1 MKDYNNILK
10 KFVYTFAMILI
21 YRIGSFISIPGVDYS
36 LVLDNNN
43 DQGLLGFLNI
53 FSGGSLNRIS
63 IFSLTIIPYIT
74 ASIIM
79 QMLSFTYPSI
89 KELNKQGEI
98 GKRKINQL
106 TKYLAVF
113 IATFQAYGI
122 SKGLFGKFVVLEN
135 KNLFQLFSVI
145 SLVTGTLSLIWIA
158 DRITLKG
165 VGNGT
170 SIIIC
175 TSILSSMPMSVINLF
190 DISSKGGISILS
202 LMIFIIVI
210 VFIITLILF
219 VEQSQ
224 RKIPIQYANRTQIT
238 IQQGQNKT
246 YFPFRINT
254 AGVMPP
260 IFTSTILFAPTSIIN
275 LFSVKNSFLS
285 FFATFLT
292 PGKISFIFLFAF
304 FIVFFS
310 FFYTSNILNLKEIS
324 DNLKK
329 SGSYIF
335 GIRPGKDTLE
345 YLNQISNKMTVLG
358 SSYLCLICLLPEI
371 IMSSI
376 GISLTLSGTS
386 ILIVIN
392 VIMDT
397 IKRIQTS
404 MIDNNYEA
412 LVSKK
417 IKIRQRI
424 R

>member
-1 MKDYNNILK
+1 MKDYNNIIK
-10 KFVYTFAMILI
+10 KFLYTFGMILI

-36 LVLDNNN
+36 LILDNNN
-43 DQGLLGFLNI
+43 DQGILGFLNI

-106 TKYLAVF
+106 IKYLAVF

-135 KNLFQLFSVI
+135 KSLFQLFSVM

-165 VGNGT
+165 IGNGT

-175 TSILSSMPMSVINLF
+175 TSILSSMPKSVINLF
-190 DISSKGGISILS
+190 DISSKGGISPIALIIFVLVIIL
-202 LMIFIIVI
+202 IIS
-210 VFIITLILF
+210 LILF

-224 RKIPIQYANRTQIT
+224 RKIPIQYPNRNQII
-238 IQQGQNKT
+238 IQQNKT
-246 YFPFRINT
+246 YFPFKINT

-285 FFATFLT
+285 FLIGFLT

-304 FIVFFS
+304 FIVLFS

-345 YLNQISNKMTVLG
+345 YLNDISNKMTVLG
-358 SSYLCLICLLPEI
+358 SAYLCLICLLPEI
-371 IMSSI
+371 IISSL
-376 GISLTLSGTS
+376 GISLALSGTS

-397 IKRIQTS
+397 IKKIQTS

-417 IKIRQRI
+417 IKIRQRM